1 MSKFDKLSI
10 ADILSKTDLI
20 IRETDVFY
28 FSQDEDTINEFL
40 SLKKADR
47 QDGKKIKE
55 FFMKNEANIDKEKLL
70 LLIIQNYL
78 INLNNIKNK
87 MDNLK
92 RQVAM
97 PGSEI
102 KLIKEL
108 GMLKNQFESQ
118 SLKLHSAV
126 KLAKGSTKVL
136 SAYGYDEVKNEFYVE
151 AVTYKELIEDEK
163 STKSKNKKRFEE
175 LENYI
180 KKQNGENDLGIE
192 YIIQAILLTDL
203 YEVFADDQLGNY
215 VRTMI
220 LENSAVR
227 NGVATAEELIDLK
240 NKNQFNK
247 YSEIVDDVEF
257 QDLLPYVKNALYQY
271 VDYLDFDKLLLVSAY
286 RFEDM
291 LESKS
296 LNPKGNTALKT
307 LMIVIK
313 ESIKDKSKTLAC
325 QLQSKTDN
333 YELKD
338 VEYSYKDL
346 KECLSRFVEGE
357 YLTKKDICTYKEQ
370 VMNQEFDLS
379 NINGKYI
386 KIIFSNDE
394 LKDVA
399 KLNANNLRVV
409 IDELGWDK
417 DKIIEELNNNN
428 IATADLLNHLVTE
441 QKLSS
446 NDIVNMYFAGTIS
459 IEQINEMLSTI
470 DLSNSV
476 TPSELN
482 EIYKRSIQKDATP
495 EDIEKYKQYID
506 LYKNVKINEK
516 NEEELNIQSNK
527 LMETIIESSDD
538 SSYKGLIKEYYKQG
552 LLTLDSI
559 LDWDNE
565 KIVDILYNEQLVSLD
580 NIQKLVANGKIPLE
594 YLNDKY
600 SSLINNEKIDYDQRL
615 EYIKTGFVSEN
626 DILKLF
632 QKNLIFE
639 KDLDTLV
646 QLGII
651 RKEKLDRVIQKRT
664 KEELEK
670 NSSIKLLGLNVLEKR
685 NNSIY
690 ADDEKEQK
698 NNNLEEQTKSKLI
711 IDPNERTDFINLF
724 NAYKADTDLDEESPF
739 YNYEFYVIPDESGEI
754 GINSVVI
761 AERYYDDKNT
771 EEKFALNNATYFFKY
786 KDLMV
791 LSNLK
796 KSEMTQERKN
806 VVFTANHRIGTNN
819 KNGYWAAGVI
829 YGIAKTMLSSDLSD
843 YSKNE
848 QRKKVLEK
856 LNEVYSNEEIIEILD
871 KATQIDSGEYTYE
884 IVDSSSTAL
893 KTNKV
898 KDENIR

>member
-1 MSKFDKLSI
+1 MSKIDKTSI
-10 ADILSKTDLI
+10 SDILIKTDLI
-20 IRETDVFY
+20 MRETDIMY
-28 FSQDEDTINEFL
+28 FCEDEKAIEEFL
-40 SLKKADR
+40 KLKKTDK

-55 FFMKNEANIDKEKLL
+55 FFMNHEKDIDKEKLL
-70 LLIIQNYL
+70 LLTIKNYKT
-78 INLNNIKNK
+78 NLNNISARV
-87 MDNLK
+87 D
-92 RQVAM
+92 
-97 PGSEI
+97 EI
-102 KLIKEL
+102 KRELSVSKGRLELVKEIATL
-108 GMLKNQFESQ
+108 KEQFNSQMLK
-118 SLKLHSAV
+118 LDRAI

-136 SAYGYDEVKNEFYVE
+136 SAYGYDEEEDIFYVE
-151 AVTYKELIEDEK
+151 ATTYQELIGNN
-163 STKSKNKKRFEE
+163 TNSKNRKNFKNLDEY
-175 LENYI
+175 LN
-180 KKQNGENDLGIE
+180 KQDPDNEAGME
-192 YIIQAILLTDL
+192 YVIQAILLTDL
-203 YEVFADDQLGNY
+203 YDVFADEQLGNY

-220 LENSAVR
+220 LENSAIR
-227 NGVATAEELIDLK
+227 NGVTTKDELIYLK
-240 NKNQFNK
+240 SKEEFDK
-247 YSEIVDDVEF
+247 YSDIVDNTEF
-257 QDLLPYVKNALYQY
+257 YDMLPYIKKVLYQY
-271 VDYLDFDKLLLVSAY
+271 ADYLDLDKLLLVSAY
-286 RFEDM
+286 RFEEV
-291 LESKS
+291 LEDKS
-296 LNPKGNTALKT
+296 FNKQNTKAVENL
-307 LMIVIK
+307 LQIIK
-313 ESIKDKSKTLAC
+313 DNIKDKSKTLSC
-325 QLQSKTDN
+325 QLQSKTEN
-333 YELKD
+333 YELEN

-357 YLTKKDICTYKEQ
+357 YLTKESICTYREQ

-379 NINGKYI
+379 NINKRYI
-386 KIIFSNDE
+386 KPMFSYDE
-394 LKDVA
+394 LEKIA

-417 DKIIEELNNNN
+417 DKIIEELNNNSN
-428 IATADLLNHLVTE
+428 IVTADLLNHLVTE

-459 IEQINEMLSTI
+459 IEQINEMLPTI

-476 TPSELN
+476 TPLELN

-506 LYKNVKINEK
+506 LYKNVKINAK

-538 SSYKGLIKEYYKQG
+538 ISYKGLIKEYYKQG

-829 YGIAKTMLSSDLSD
+829 YGIARTMLSSDLSD

-848 QRKKVLEK
+848 QRKRVLEK
-856 LNEVYSNEEIIEILD
+856 LNEVYSNEEIMEILD

>member
-1 MSKFDKLSI
+1 MSKIDKTSI
-10 ADILSKTDLI
+10 SDILTKTDLI
-20 IRETDVFY
+20 MRETDIMY
-28 FSQDEDTINEFL
+28 FCEDEKAIEEFL
-40 SLKKADR
+40 KLKKTDK

-55 FFMKNEANIDKEKLL
+55 FFMNHEKDIDKEKLL
-70 LLIIQNYL
+70 LLTIKNYKT
-78 INLNNIKNK
+78 NLNNISARV
-87 MDNLK
+87 D
-92 RQVAM
+92 
-97 PGSEI
+97 EI
-102 KLIKEL
+102 KRELSVSKGRLELVKEIATL
-108 GMLKNQFESQ
+108 KEQFNSQMLK
-118 SLKLHSAV
+118 LDRAI

-136 SAYGYDEVKNEFYVE
+136 SAYGYDEEEDIFYVE
-151 AVTYKELIEDEK
+151 ATTYQELIGNN
-163 STKSKNKKRFEE
+163 TNSKNRKNFKNLDEY
-175 LENYI
+175 LN
-180 KKQNGENDLGIE
+180 KQDPDNEAGME
-192 YIIQAILLTDL
+192 YVIQAILLTDL
-203 YEVFADDQLGNY
+203 YEVFADEQLGNY

-220 LENSAVR
+220 LENSAIR
-227 NGVATAEELIDLK
+227 NGVTTKDELIYLK
-240 NKNQFNK
+240 SKEEFDK
-247 YSEIVDDVEF
+247 YSDIVDNTEF
-257 QDLLPYVKNALYQY
+257 YDMLPYIKKVLYQY
-271 VDYLDFDKLLLVSAY
+271 VDYLDLDKLLLVSAY
-286 RFEDM
+286 RFEEV
-291 LESKS
+291 LEDKS
-296 LNPKGNTALKT
+296 FNKQNTKAVENL
-307 LMIVIK
+307 LQIIK
-313 ESIKDKSKTLAC
+313 DNIKDKSKTLSC
-325 QLQSKTDN
+325 QLQSKTEN
-333 YELKD
+333 YELEN

-357 YLTKKDICTYKEQ
+357 YLTKESICTYREQ

-379 NINGKYI
+379 NINKRYI
-386 KIIFSNDE
+386 RPMFSDDE
-394 LKDVA
+394 LEKIA

-417 DKIIEELNNNN
+417 DKIIEELNNNSN
-428 IATADLLNHLVTE
+428 IVTADLLNHLVTE

-459 IEQINEMLSTI
+459 IEQINEMLPTI

-476 TPSELN
+476 TPLELN

-506 LYKNVKINEK
+506 LYKNVKINAK

-538 SSYKGLIKEYYKQG
+538 ISYKGLIKEYYKQG

-829 YGIAKTMLSSDLSD
+829 YGIARTMLSSDLSD

-848 QRKKVLEK
+848 QRKRVLEK
-856 LNEVYSNEEIIEILD
+856 LNEVYSNEEIMEILD

>member
-1 MSKFDKLSI
+1 MSKIDKTSI
-10 ADILSKTDLI
+10 SNILIKTDLI
-20 IRETDVFY
+20 MRETDIMY
-28 FSQDEDTINEFL
+28 FCEDEKAIEEFL
-40 SLKKADR
+40 KLKKTDK

-55 FFMKNEANIDKEKLL
+55 FFMNHEKDIDKEKLL
-70 LLIIQNYL
+70 LLTIKNYKT
-78 INLNNIKNK
+78 NLNNISARV
-87 MDNLK
+87 D
-92 RQVAM
+92 
-97 PGSEI
+97 EI
-102 KLIKEL
+102 KRELSVSKGRLELVKEIATL
-108 GMLKNQFESQ
+108 KEQFNSQMLK
-118 SLKLHSAV
+118 LDRAI

-136 SAYGYDEVKNEFYVE
+136 SAYGYDEEEDIFYVE
-151 AVTYKELIEDEK
+151 ATTYQELIGNN
-163 STKSKNKKRFEE
+163 TNSKNRKNFKNLDEY
-175 LENYI
+175 LN
-180 KKQNGENDLGIE
+180 KQDPDNEAGME
-192 YIIQAILLTDL
+192 YVIQAILLTDL
-203 YEVFADDQLGNY
+203 YEVFADEQLGNY
-215 VRTMI
+215 IRTMI
-220 LENSAVR
+220 LENSAIR
-227 NGVATAEELIDLK
+227 NGVTTKDELIYLK
-240 NKNQFNK
+240 SKEEFDK
-247 YSEIVDDVEF
+247 YSDIVDNTEF
-257 QDLLPYVKNALYQY
+257 YDMLPYIKKVLYQY
-271 VDYLDFDKLLLVSAY
+271 ADYLDLDKLLLVSAY
-286 RFEDM
+286 RFEEV
-291 LESKS
+291 LEDKS
-296 LNPKGNTALKT
+296 FNKQNTKAVENL
-307 LMIVIK
+307 LQIIK
-313 ESIKDKSKTLAC
+313 DNIKDKSKTLSC
-325 QLQSKTDN
+325 QLQSKTEN
-333 YELKD
+333 YELEN

-357 YLTKKDICTYKEQ
+357 YLTKESICTYREQ

-379 NINGKYI
+379 NINKRYI
-386 KIIFSNDE
+386 KPMFSDDE
-394 LKDVA
+394 LEKIA

-417 DKIIEELNNNN
+417 DKIIEELNNNSN
-428 IATADLLNHLVTE
+428 IVTADLLNHLVTE

-459 IEQINEMLSTI
+459 IEQINEMLPTI

-476 TPSELN
+476 TPLELN

-506 LYKNVKINEK
+506 LYKNVKINAK

-538 SSYKGLIKEYYKQG
+538 ISYKGLIKEYYKQG

-829 YGIAKTMLSSDLSD
+829 YGIARTMLSSDLSD

-848 QRKKVLEK
+848 QRKRVLEK
-856 LNEVYSNEEIIEILD
+856 LNEVYSNEEIMEILD

>member
-1 MSKFDKLSI
+1 MSKIDKTSI
-10 ADILSKTDLI
+10 SDILIKTDLI
-20 IRETDVFY
+20 MRETDIMY
-28 FSQDEDTINEFL
+28 FCEDEKAIEEFL
-40 SLKKADR
+40 KLKKTDK

-55 FFMKNEANIDKEKLL
+55 FFMNHEKDIDKEKLL
-70 LLIIQNYL
+70 LLTIKNYKT
-78 INLNNIKNK
+78 NLNNISARV
-87 MDNLK
+87 D
-92 RQVAM
+92 
-97 PGSEI
+97 EI
-102 KLIKEL
+102 KRELSVSKGRLELVKEIATL
-108 GMLKNQFESQ
+108 KEQFNSQMLK
-118 SLKLHSAV
+118 LDRAI

-136 SAYGYDEVKNEFYVE
+136 SAYGYDEEEDIFYVE
-151 AVTYKELIEDEK
+151 ATTYQELIGNN
-163 STKSKNKKRFEE
+163 TNSKNRKNFKNLDEY
-175 LENYI
+175 LN
-180 KKQNGENDLGIE
+180 KQDPDNEAGME
-192 YIIQAILLTDL
+192 YVIQAILLTDL
-203 YEVFADDQLGNY
+203 YEVFADEQLGNY
-215 VRTMI
+215 IRTMI
-220 LENSAVR
+220 LENSAIR
-227 NGVATAEELIDLK
+227 NGVTTKDELIYLK
-240 NKNQFNK
+240 SKEEFDK
-247 YSEIVDDVEF
+247 YSDIVDNTEF
-257 QDLLPYVKNALYQY
+257 YDMLPYIKKVLYQY
-271 VDYLDFDKLLLVSAY
+271 ADYLDLDKLLLVSAY
-286 RFEDM
+286 RFEEV
-291 LESKS
+291 LEDKS
-296 LNPKGNTALKT
+296 FNKQNTKAVENL
-307 LMIVIK
+307 LQIIK
-313 ESIKDKSKTLAC
+313 DNIKDKSKTLSC
-325 QLQSKTDN
+325 QLQSKTEN
-333 YELKD
+333 YELEN

-357 YLTKKDICTYKEQ
+357 YLTKESICTYREQ

-379 NINGKYI
+379 NINKRYI
-386 KIIFSNDE
+386 KPMFSDDE
-394 LKDVA
+394 LEKIA

-417 DKIIEELNNNN
+417 DKIIEELNNNSN
-428 IATADLLNHLVTE
+428 IVTADLLNHLVTE

-459 IEQINEMLSTI
+459 IEQINEMLPTI

-476 TPSELN
+476 TPLELN

-506 LYKNVKINEK
+506 LYKNVKINAK

-538 SSYKGLIKEYYKQG
+538 ISYKGLIKEYYKQG

-711 IDPNERTDFINLF
+711 IDPNERADFINLF

-829 YGIAKTMLSSDLSD
+829 YGIARTMLSSDLSD

-848 QRKKVLEK
+848 QRKRVLEK
-856 LNEVYSNEEIIEILD
+856 LNEVYSNEEIMEILD

>member
-1 MSKFDKLSI
+1 MSKIDKTSI
-10 ADILSKTDLI
+10 SNILIKTDLI
-20 IRETDVFY
+20 MRETDIMY
-28 FSQDEDTINEFL
+28 FCEDEKAIEEFL
-40 SLKKADR
+40 KLKKNDK
-47 QDGKKIKE
+47 QDAKKIKE
-55 FFMKNEANIDKEKLL
+55 FFMNHEKDIDKEKLL
-70 LLIIQNYL
+70 LLTIKNYKT
-78 INLNNIKNK
+78 NLNNISARV
-87 MDNLK
+87 D
-92 RQVAM
+92 
-97 PGSEI
+97 EI
-102 KLIKEL
+102 KRELSVSKGRLELVKEIATL
-108 GMLKNQFESQ
+108 KEQFNSQMLK
-118 SLKLHSAV
+118 LDRAI

-136 SAYGYDEVKNEFYVE
+136 SAYGYDEEEDIFYVE
-151 AVTYKELIEDEK
+151 ATTYQELIGNN
-163 STKSKNKKRFEE
+163 TNSKNRKNFKNLDEY
-175 LENYI
+175 LN
-180 KKQNGENDLGIE
+180 KQDPDNEAGME
-192 YIIQAILLTDL
+192 YVIQAILLTDL
-203 YEVFADDQLGNY
+203 YEVFADEQLGNY
-215 VRTMI
+215 IRTMI
-220 LENSAVR
+220 LENSAIR
-227 NGVATAEELIDLK
+227 NGVTTKDELIYLK
-240 NKNQFNK
+240 SKEEFDK
-247 YSEIVDDVEF
+247 YSDIVDNTEF
-257 QDLLPYVKNALYQY
+257 YDMLPYIKKVLYQY
-271 VDYLDFDKLLLVSAY
+271 ADYLDLDKLLLVSAY
-286 RFEDM
+286 RFEEV
-291 LESKS
+291 LEDKS
-296 LNPKGNTALKT
+296 FNKQNTKAVENL
-307 LMIVIK
+307 LQIIK
-313 ESIKDKSKTLAC
+313 DNIKDKSKTLSC
-325 QLQSKTDN
+325 QLQSKTEN
-333 YELKD
+333 YELEN

-357 YLTKKDICTYKEQ
+357 YLTKESICTYREQ

-379 NINGKYI
+379 NINKRYI
-386 KIIFSNDE
+386 KPMFSDDE
-394 LKDVA
+394 LEKIA

-417 DKIIEELNNNN
+417 DKIIEELNNNSN
-428 IATADLLNHLVTE
+428 IVTADLLNHLVTE

-459 IEQINEMLSTI
+459 IEQINEMLPTI

-476 TPSELN
+476 TPLELN

-506 LYKNVKINEK
+506 LYKNVKINAK

-538 SSYKGLIKEYYKQG
+538 ISYKGLIKEYYKQG

-690 ADDEKEQK
+690 TDDEKEQK

-711 IDPNERTDFINLF
+711 IDPNERADFINLF

-829 YGIAKTMLSSDLSD
+829 YGIARTMLSSDLSD

-848 QRKKVLEK
+848 QRKRVLEK
-856 LNEVYSNEEIIEILD
+856 LNEVYSNEEIMEILD